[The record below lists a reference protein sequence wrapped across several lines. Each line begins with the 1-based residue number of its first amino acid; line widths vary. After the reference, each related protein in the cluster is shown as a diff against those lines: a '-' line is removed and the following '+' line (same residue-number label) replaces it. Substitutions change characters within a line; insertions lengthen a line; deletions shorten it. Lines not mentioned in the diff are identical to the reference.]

1 MLKRLRVAGNEKY
14 KVKVKAIN
22 KTLTKIK
29 FFDKNVPKDKVPRVE
44 ENEKIT
50 DIIERILELNSE
62 NHLGLGL
69 KILTPNQMRSR
80 LPITLAQL
88 KVEKKF

>member
-29 FFDKNVPKDKVPRVE
+29 IFDKNVPKDKVPRVE

-50 DIIERILELNSE
+50 DIVEKILELNRE

-80 LPITLAQL
+80 LPIALAQL
-88 KVEKKF
+88 KAEKKF